1 MALGA
6 LSFERNGKE
15 GAMKLFRKLRGLL
28 EYRLFY
34 AALLP
39 TLIILI
45 AAGVVLAGGEGAAA
59 LTTPAIP
66 IYKAS

>member
-1 MALGA
+1 
-6 LSFERNGKE
+6 
-15 GAMKLFRKLRGLL
+15 MKLFRKLRGLL

-45 AAGVVLAGGEGAAA
+45 AAGVVLAGGDGAAA